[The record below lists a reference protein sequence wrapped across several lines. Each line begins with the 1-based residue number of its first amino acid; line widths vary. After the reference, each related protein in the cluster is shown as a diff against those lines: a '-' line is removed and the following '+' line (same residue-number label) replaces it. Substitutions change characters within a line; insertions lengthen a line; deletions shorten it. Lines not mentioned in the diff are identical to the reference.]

1 MEEQT
6 NIITKTFVFKVK
18 NTTESIINKMVI
30 NEYKN
35 YYNILSKFINE
46 NLTSL
51 TIGEI
56 AQVVYK
62 GEDSPLYVT
71 LGLSEE
77 WKDKPLYYI
86 FTKKY
91 HTQSA
96 DNLLYEYIKVK
107 NIDNYKT
114 NLLNLSE
121 TYYKRNGYFKLVM
134 SNYRTKIRELKL
146 SVKKQKIDE
155 NSDNQLLEEQTI
167 YEVVKYKLN
176 TKKEWENYI
185 EYLTCKEDA
194 NLDYIKRCTILKSY
208 FIENEETLKEKMTT
222 LSIEQLKKF
231 GGCVMKGEGSM
242 NILIQRYKI
251 EEKDN
256 SLGFIL
262 NLPLN
267 GKIHKIE
274 LWGNRQVKEGTKE
287 NYKLLIDLINSKGQS
302 INFKIKNNNL
312 YVSFT
317 CDYSFNKFK
326 SEYKQTVG
334 IDVNVKHALI
344 VTSEKDNNDIKN
356 YLNLYKY
363 VLNNEKFVSLLS
375 SEELN
380 VFTSLSK
387 NVTFCPIE
395 YNFLFS
401 RISNDTYKEKEV
413 IFSDILYTLQKELK
427 KEGKIEEHK
436 YVSCVNKIRA
446 KYVSY
451 FKLKDV
457 YSQKQKEYDIQMG
470 FCDEST
476 ENKETMDQRRMEFP
490 FKNTEVAFEILSKMN
505 KISQDIEGCRKNI
518 VSYAYKVFEQ
528 NGYDTVVL
536 ENLDNSNFDKIQV
549 LPTTVSLLKY
559 HKIQGKTIEEAKE
572 NKNIGSLIN
581 GENYNFILDDNDRI
595 NDVNFSE
602 KGLYK
607 VKKALF
613 INQAIKTLHFAS
625 IKDDFILLSNNGQM
639 SSVLVPAEY
648 TSQMDSQKHVI
659 YYKKNEKGKL
669 VKASKKSV
677 RQKQETYINGL
688 NADVNAANNIKY
700 IVENEKWRN
709 IFCVKPKNYDK
720 NHGYNLPQLEST
732 KKGQHN
738 IISELKKLGA
748 CEELNDIN

>member
-1 MEEQT
+1 MENLT
-6 NIITKTFVFKVK
+6 NFITKTFIFKVK
-18 NTTESIINKMVI
+18 NLNECIINEDVI

-35 YYNILSKFINE
+35 HYNKLSNFINE
-46 NLTSL
+46 HLTSL

-56 AQVVYK
+56 AQTVYK

-71 LGLSEE
+71 LGMSEE

-96 DNLLYEYIKVK
+96 DNLLYEYIKIK
-107 NIDNYKT
+107 NIDNYT
-114 NLLNLSE
+114 SNILNLSE

-134 SNYRTKIRELKL
+134 SNYRTKIREMKL
-146 SVKKQKIDE
+146 SIKKQKIEE
-155 NSDNQLLEEQTI
+155 NSNVEMLEEQTI
-167 YEVVKYKLN
+167 YEMVKYKLN
-176 TKKEWENYI
+176 TIKEWENYI
-185 EYLTCKEDA
+185 EYLTDKEDA
-194 NLDYIKRCTILKSY
+194 NLDYIQRCKILKDY
-208 FIENEETLKEKMTT
+208 FIKNEELLKEKMTT
-222 LSIEQLKKF
+222 LSIEQLKQF
-231 GGCVMKGEGSM
+231 GGCAMKGNGSM
-242 NILIQRYKI
+242 NILIQNYTI
-251 EEKDN
+251 EEKED
-256 SLGFIL
+256 SLGFVL

-267 GKIHKIE
+267 KKIHKIE
-274 LWGNRQVKEGTKE
+274 LWGNRQIKCGTKNE
-287 NYKLLIDLINSKGQS
+287 YKLLIDIINTKGQS
-302 INFKIKNNNL
+302 INFKIKNGKL
-312 YVSFT
+312 YVSFA
-317 CDYSFNKFK
+317 CDYSFNKTT

-344 VTSEKDNNDIKN
+344 VTSENENNIKG
-356 YLNLYKY
+356 YLNLYKH
-363 VLNNEKFVSLLS
+363 VLKNEKFVSLLS

-380 VFTSLSK
+380 VFKSLSK
-387 NVTFCPIE
+387 NVVFCPIE
-395 YNFLFS
+395 FNFLFS
-401 RISNDTYKEKEV
+401 RIFNDSYKEKELV
-413 IFSDILYTLQKELK
+413 FTDILYTLQKELK
-427 KEGKIEEHK
+427 KAGKVEEHN

-476 ENKETMDQRRMEFP
+476 ESKETMDQRRMEFP
-490 FKNTEVAFEILSKMN
+490 FRNTEIAVEILNKMN
-505 KISQDIEGCRKNI
+505 NILQDIEGCRKNI
-518 VSYAYKVFEQ
+518 VSYAYKIFEQ
-528 NGYDTVVL
+528 NGYDTIVL
-536 ENLDNSNFDKIQV
+536 ENLDNSNFDKTQV

-572 NKNIGSLIN
+572 NKNIGNLID
-581 GENYNFILDDNDRI
+581 GENYNFILDENNRI
-595 NDVNFSE
+595 NDAVFSE

-613 INQAIKTLHFAS
+613 INQAIKTLHFSS
-625 IKDDFILLSNNGQM
+625 IKDDFILLSNNGQA
-639 SSVLVPAEY
+639 SVVLVPAEY

-700 IVENEKWRN
+700 IVENEQWRN

-720 NHGYNLPQLEST
+720 NYGYRLPQLEST

-738 IISELKKLGA
+738 ILLELKKLGA
-748 CEELNDIN
+748 CEELNTAL